1 MAPRSLKKTFV
12 GCKTC
17 KRFGEDLYLKEAERV
32 SNCKCSK
39 VFSMKK
45 EVRGLEL
52 GINLTKVELN

>member
-32 SNCKCSK
+32 SNCKCSRVK
-39 VFSMKK
+39 FFYEKGGQGPRVRKK
-45 EVRGLEL
+45 PD
-52 GINLTKVELN
+52 